1 MKRVFNSFLIVFVC
15 VFGILGYRMQL
26 EIMEM
31 ERPRLL
37 TLAETEEEIS
47 QNGKDI
53 LKACTEY
60 FMSDL
65 PASVLALMPIFGCES

>member
-1 MKRVFNSFLIVFVC
+1 MKRVFNSFLIVFMC

-37 TLAETEEEIS
+37 TLAEAEEEILLLG
-47 QNGKDI
+47 QG
-53 LKACTEY
+53 LLTLTE
-60 FMSDL
+60 SAKEEL
-65 PASVLALMPIFGCES
+65 IVHHLMPAGE

>member
-1 MKRVFNSFLIVFVC
+1 MKGASYMKRVFCSFLILFVC

-37 TLAETEEEIS
+37 TLAETEEEI
-47 QNGKDI
+47 
-53 LKACTEY
+53 
-60 FMSDL
+60 L
-65 PASVLALMPIFGCES
+65 PKRERYT